1 MTTLTTNSKAAT
13 ESTSLLK
20 AESREPTRLDVV
32 KTNLVAQNVLQN
44 RSDIRVIGPLKE
56 PRRHMGADG
65 PLQPIVDLSSIGRNG
80 AFVAGGAEW
89 ISYDPSRDLSQPLM
103 GLTLATFLVS
113 ATAQTIEAAK
123 RYNYADKIGD
133 MEGKR
138 LALASM
144 GIYIPLAGAGGTAL
158 LKNSLQVYD
167 LAQTLQNVN
176 YQPVAE
182 VSQSISIL
190 GTVTLVLFGL
200 YNAVLSAI
208 SAFNLYQKH
217 KIMKEVDEFTDIDKS
232 SVRGWLDKKLDVSE
246 EVAKHSNEDFEK
258 LALEEGDKWLTK
270 LEKDWKT
277 LGLDSLNVSKEK
289 RKQLIKDLFLK
300 NEAMATFT
308 GIPDKRGQQLIIAFG
323 EKLMTQ
329 RLRAAAEQ
337 KLSRTI
343 GQDIIDKYNNSA
355 EKITKIEVMREI
367 DKGMDK
373 NRWLIFLGL
382 LGVVICVAAL
392 VFTGGLGALAVA
404 LLFVLSAV
412 LWIYGWDGNRLIQQW
427 NGEQTGKFDKAMLIF
442 STLLNIVAVVGTI
455 VGMIVITG
463 GIALVPLVL
472 LVLVGLF
479 WAVVNARGIYTY
491 ARHSMRPWEY
501 EKVVTL
507 NSFHKLTQ
515 KEVLDEEIE
524 KYFKKMSQADQ
535 NLFQG
540 SRDWKKVTPII
551 INELAEHRKDQLT
564 RLNQYTRSL
573 IN

>member
-1 MTTLTTNSKAAT
+1 MTTLTKTIKATT

-20 AESREPTRLDVV
+20 AEPGEPTRLDVV
-32 KTNLVAQNVLQN
+32 KTNFVAQNVLQN
-44 RSDIRVIGPLKE
+44 RSDIRVIGALKE

-80 AFVAGGAEW
+80 AVVAGGIEW
-89 ISYDPSRDLSQPLM
+89 IAYDPSTDLSQPLM

-133 MEGKR
+133 VEGKR

-182 VSQSISIL
+182 VSQSISVL
-190 GTVTLVLFGL
+190 GTITLALFGL
-200 YNAVLSAI
+200 YNAVLTAI
-208 SAFNLYQKH
+208 SAFSLYQKH
-217 KIMKEVDEFTDIDKS
+217 QMMNEVEKVS
-232 SVRGWLDKKLDVSE
+232 SVRGWLYEKLELAVDSE
-246 EVAKHSNEDFEK
+246 VEKHSEK
-258 LALEEGDKWLTK
+258 EFAELALEEGEKWLTK

-277 LGLDSLNVSKEK
+277 LGLEPLSVSKEK

-300 NEAMATFT
+300 NDDMAKFT
-308 GIPDKRGQQLIIAFG
+308 GISDKRGQDLIIAFG
-323 EKLMTQ
+323 KKLMTE
-329 RLRAAAEQ
+329 RLRAGAEQ

-343 GQDIIDKYNNSA
+343 GQSIIDKYNTTT
-355 EKITKIEVMREI
+355 EQITKMEVMNEI

-373 NRWLIFLGL
+373 NRWLIFLGV
-382 LGVVICVAAL
+382 LGVLICIAAI
-392 VFTGGLGALAVA
+392 VFTGGIAALAVSM
-404 LLFVLSAV
+404 LFVLSAV

-442 STLLNIVAVVGTI
+442 STFLNIVAVVGTI
-455 VGMIVITG
+455 VGMIIFTG
-463 GIALVPLVL
+463 GIALIPLVL

-479 WAVVNARGIYTY
+479 WAVVNVRGIYTY
-491 ARHSMRPWEY
+491 ARHSSRPWEY

-515 KEVLDEEIE
+515 KEVRDEEIE

-551 INELAEHRKDQLT
+551 INNLANNRITQLQD
-564 RLNQYTRSL
+564 LNRYTRSL